1 MNWLDELDAILNRT
15 SSQELERRW
24 AKYEA
29 FEVGPELES
38 FVRSSMEFCYG
49 QFLNDA
55 QSVICQDS
63 SKDYSF
69 ENTEFALAA

>member
-1 MNWLDELDAILNRT
+1 MNWLDELDVILNRT

-24 AKYEA
+24 AKYEE
-29 FEVGPELES
+29 FEFGPELES
-38 FVRSSMEFCYG
+38 FVISSMEFCYG
-49 QFLNDA
+49 QFLDDV

-69 ENTEFALAA
+69 DNTEYALAA